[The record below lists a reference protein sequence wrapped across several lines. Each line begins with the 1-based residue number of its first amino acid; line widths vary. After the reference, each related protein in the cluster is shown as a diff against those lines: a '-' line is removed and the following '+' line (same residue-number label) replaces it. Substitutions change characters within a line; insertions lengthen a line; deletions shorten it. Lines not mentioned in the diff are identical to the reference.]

1 MAHNLKRQFLLT
13 AAILAFLGSPVFAE
27 QLEPLAEEAASAAAQ
42 SNTPISSQAIV
53 IEKQPMIDLLQSGK
67 VDGIALQDPEGI
79 YNFYKSQN
87 FDYFWTDGEKAAGK
101 TDKAINLV
109 ENSWEHGFN
118 PDNYHL
124 QTLKQREEQ
133 GEIANPLAF
142 EILMSDAMARYA
154 KDLTGM
160 RIPARTLGEDT
171 RSWRRG
177 LGAEQALMLLTQ
189 NSNPEKAYKDLAP
202 TAKLYPILQKELKD
216 ILEDMEKNP
225 QANVKPIAFPGLI
238 YPHKTHPAISL
249 IRQRFD
255 VKPEKDASPEFYD
268 DKLIERLKSFQK
280 ANGLKPDGIIGQRT
294 IEAINQGRRDRLVK
308 VLANMERLRWMNP
321 AWPDKYI
328 LVNVPAMTL
337 WAFEQEK
344 IMFEMP
350 IIVGKSDWP
359 TNSFKTDVTGIRFN
373 PSWYVPPS
381 IKTKDILPELRK
393 NPDYLAKKN
402 LELLYYTSD
411 GAKPVSPRDIK
422 WDQIT
427 EADFKNF
434 AMIQNP
440 GDENPLGKI
449 RVLMPNQY
457 NIYLHDTNSPDL
469 FTKDYRAL
477 SHGCI
482 RLAEPRRVANFILDK
497 NGDWSEERLNNILS
511 KKNTIEV
518 MSTQP
523 VPVFILYQTIWQ
535 DGKGD
540 LIFGQ
545 DIYKNDEK
553 LVAELAKRNKL
564 PNNLN

>member
-1 MAHNLKRQFLLT
+1 MSNSYSGKFLCTVAAFILMAYP
-13 AAILAFLGSPVFAE
+13 ACAE
-27 QLEPLAEEAASAAAQ
+27 QLEPLDQNSTIENVAPEP
-42 SNTPISSQAIV
+42 TPETQAIV
-53 IEKQPMIDLLQSGK
+53 FETQPMIALLQSGK
-67 VDGIALQDPEGI
+67 VDGIVLQDPEGI
-79 YNFYKSQN
+79 YNFYKSHA
-87 FDYFWTDGEKAAGK
+87 FGFFWTNGEKVGNNSE
-101 TDKAINLV
+101 KAIELL
-109 ENSWEHGFN
+109 EKSWQHGFN
-118 PDNYHL
+118 PENYHL
-124 QTLKQREEQ
+124 QTLNQREAQ
-133 GEIANPLAF
+133 GKLSDPIAF
-142 EILMSDAMARYA
+142 EILMSDAVARYA
-154 KDLTGM
+154 KDMTGM
-160 RIPARTLGEDT
+160 RVSARNLGEDT
-171 RSWRRG
+171 RSWRKG
-177 LGAEQALMLLTQ
+177 MTTEEALQFVAQ
-189 NSNPEKAYKDLAP
+189 NSNPEKAFEQLTP
-202 TAKLYPILQKELKD
+202 PSKLYPILQKELEDILKD
-216 ILEDMEKNP
+216 IEKNP
-225 QANVKPIAFPGLI
+225 QTNVRMIAFPGLI
-238 YPHKTHPAISL
+238 YPHRTNQAISL
-249 IRQRFD
+249 IRERFD
-255 VKPEKDASPEFYD
+255 VKPERGQSPEFYD
-268 DKLIERLKSFQK
+268 DKLVEKIKSFQK
-280 ANGLKPDGIIGQRT
+280 MNGLKPDGIIGQRT

-321 AWPDKYI
+321 ALPDKYI

-337 WAFEQEK
+337 WAFEGDK
-344 IMFEMP
+344 IAFEMP
-350 IIVGKSDWP
+350 IIVGKPDWP

-402 LELLYYTSD
+402 LQLLYYTSD
-411 GAKPVSPRDIK
+411 GAKEVSPRDVK

-482 RLAEPRRVANFILDK
+482 RLAEPRRVADFILDG

-518 MSTQP
+518 AANQR

-553 LVAELAKRNKL
+553 LVAELKKRNML
-564 PNNLN
+564 PFAIN